1 MNATF
6 IFMHGLRV
14 NLLIFIAFLSV
25 FYCSGQEQR
34 GIYLESNY
42 QLAWGGA
49 TYSNTFST
57 PDGKLIVKS
66 FYWAGRKGIDFP
78 VNIFDSQTFRLYKQI
93 KPVTAEREM
102 KLSGDGKKLFLS
114 SMTKKFEVWDL
125 ETGTMLRDIEM
136 QSALFGCDV
145 SFDGSRLLGE
155 YTFFSKKLAMVDANS
170 GQILFEAEK
179 PAVASLG
186 FCNHDSN
193 FLVAYKKGLFLHESK
208 TGQVVFTQI
217 FPDGE
222 ALTASSLVIDK
233 SGHYFLIRGYGKREG
248 SFTYF
253 GTVETGKLQIINK
266 ILDGGYGNLRKVIF
280 SDDLLFMYGIDYSN
294 SLRKYN
300 LKDGFLVLQTEIVP
314 EDTRT
319 GMIFGK
325 MNKELVDIASI
336 KNGDYL
342 LITDNYNVSYM
353 YSARDDKVKAYLYS
367 FGFDYAFI
375 TPDGRMDGTRGAIE
389 NLQWVK
395 DEKKIP
401 LSSTYDQMYTPNLMS
416 QIFENKL
423 ENSPI
428 NLTDIVKH
436 TPEIKINSPSAE
448 YKTTDPSIPVTCELK
463 ENGEEIRLV
472 RIYVND
478 KLVSDETRG
487 MKVAG
492 NTVTYNVTLIPG
504 INSIK
509 AVAIS
514 KNGYQSK
521 AAEVMVTFSGTVSES
536 RLFVMAI
543 GVNKY
548 KNAAYNLNYAVA
560 DASAMVEQIR
570 NSAAGIFKSINIYN
584 FQNESAKRD
593 SILAGFNNI
602 ASQAQP
608 QDAFILFYA
617 GHGVMSEGSTEIP
630 KDFYLVLYGVTQ
642 LYGRDQI
649 LKTQGISAAELRNL
663 SQKIAAQKQV
673 VFLDACQSGAAV
685 ETFAMRGTV
694 EEKAIL
700 QLARSTGFYLI
711 ASTGS
716 EQFAT
721 EFKELGH
728 GVFTYALLQGLNCNT
743 DGSEKDKKITIKR
756 LEAFLNDEI
765 PSLTQK
771 YHGTIQYPKAWSMG
785 MDFPIAV
792 CK

>member
-1 MNATF
+1 MINKFSIAAL
-6 IFMHGLRV
+6 LRV
-14 NLLIFIAFLSV
+14 CLILLPLSHSA
-25 FYCSGQEQR
+25 FYCYGQEQR

-42 QLAWGGA
+42 QLAWGGS
-49 TYSNTFST
+49 TYSATFSP
-57 PDGKLIVKS
+57 PDGKLVVRS
-66 FYWAGRKGIDFP
+66 FYWFGRKGIDYP
-78 VNIFDSQTFRLYKQI
+78 VNIFDTRTFRLYKQI
-93 KPVTAEREM
+93 TPAIAEREM

-114 SMTKKFEVWDL
+114 SMTKKVEIWDL
-125 ETGTMLRDIEM
+125 ESGTMLREIEM
-136 QSALFGCDV
+136 QSPIFGCDV

-155 YTFFSKKLAMVDANS
+155 YTLFSKKLAMVDANT

-193 FLVAYKKGLFLHESK
+193 FIVAYKKGLFLHESK
-208 TGQVVFTQI
+208 TGHVVFTQP

-222 ALTASSLVIDK
+222 TLTPSSLVIDK
-233 SGHYFLIRGYGKREG
+233 TGHYFLIRGYVKKEG
-248 SFTYF
+248 SYTCF
-253 GTVETGKLQIINK
+253 GTVETGKLKIINK

-300 LKDGFLVLQTEIVP
+300 LKEGFLVLQTEIVP

-319 GMIFGK
+319 SMIFGK

-342 LITDNYNVSYM
+342 LITDNYNVSYI
-353 YSARDDKVKAYLYS
+353 YSVREDRVKAYLYS

-389 NLQWVK
+389 KLQWVK

-401 LSSTYDQMYTPNLMS
+401 LSATYDQMYTPNLMA

-423 ENSPI
+423 GNSDI
-428 NLTDIVKH
+428 SLNDIVKY
-436 TPEIKINSPSAE
+436 TPEIKINSPANE
-448 YKTTDPSIPVTCELK
+448 HKTTNPSIPVICELK
-463 ENGEEIRLV
+463 ENGEEIKQV

-478 KLVSDETRG
+478 KLVCDETRG

-492 NTVTYNVTLIPG
+492 NTVTYNITLLPG
-504 INSIK
+504 INSVK

-521 AAEVMVTFSGTVSES
+521 AAEVMVTFSGNAAES

-543 GVNKY
+543 GVNRY

-570 NSAAGIFKSINIYN
+570 SSGAGIFKSIHIYGFN
-584 FQNESAKRD
+584 NESAKRD
-593 SILAGFNNI
+593 SILAGFDRI
-602 ASQAQP
+602 ASLAQP

-617 GHGVMSEGSTEIP
+617 GHGVMSEGSPEIP
-630 KDFYLVLYGVTQ
+630 KDFYLVLYNVTQ
-642 LYGRDQI
+642 LYGKDQL
-649 LKTQGISAAELRNL
+649 LKAQGISASELREL
-663 SQKIAAQKQV
+663 SKKIAAQKQV

-685 ETFAMRGTV
+685 ETFAMRGTA

-700 QLARSTGFYLI
+700 QLARSTGSYLI

-743 DGSEKDKKITIKR
+743 DASEKDKKITIKR
-756 LEAFLNDEI
+756 LEVYLNDVI

-771 YHGTIQYPKAWSMG
+771 YHGTIQYPKTWSMG
-785 MDFPIAV
+785 MDFPIGV
-792 CK
+792 CR